1 MNQDVSRAVEG
12 YWASP
17 LPHEQLNVLRRRG
30 RVRRYGEHEVL
41 FIEGGPADHVLI
53 VERGMVSITNSS
65 ADGRVS
71 MLALCG
77 PGELV
82 GDFACL
88 DQSPRS
94 ATVTALTPLVGITIA
109 APVFRAAL
117 LSDARLTFELLRVTV
132 GRIRMADL
140 RLAEIGVHSAQDRI
154 LRLLVQLA
162 TRIGQHASGSA
173 RSGPAHSGAGH
184 SGAGHDVKVPITHQ
198 ELADSV
204 GASRGSAA
212 RLLRELR
219 TLGVVTTRRGVIEV
233 HDLERLA
240 GLIQE
245 GV

>member
-1 MNQDVSRAVEG
+1 MSQDVSRAVEG

-17 LPHEQLNVLRRRG
+17 LPHDQLNVLRRRG
-30 RVRRYGEHEVL
+30 RVKRYGEHEVL
-41 FIEGGPADHVLI
+41 FTEGGPADHVLI

-162 TRIGQHASGSA
+162 TRIGQHVSGSA
-173 RSGPAHSGAGH
+173 
-184 SGAGHDVKVPITHQ
+184 HDVRVPITHQ

-240 GLIQE
+240 GLVQE
-245 GV
+245 SGA